1 VGFAGGKDRCDWVR
15 NTLRIDGCINYKAR
29 DFEEQLRSAFPR
41 GVDMFSDGV
50 GGRLTET
57 VVGLLNPGGRL
68 LAYGSAAAFYTD
80 RADAIGSDRT
90 LRQAFGISD
99 YVERVLAS
107 RNIRSSAWI
116 VDQFYQDRITA
127 EDELSKLLNSRVL
140 RPISNVVDG
149 FANLPRAVVQLY
161 ESSHA
166 GKLQVRF

>member
-1 VGFAGGKDRCDWVR
+1 VGFAGGKDRCDWAQ
-15 NTLRIDGCINYKAR
+15 NTLRIDGCINYKAG
-29 DFEEQLRSAFPR
+29 DFEEQLRAAFLR

-50 GGRLTET
+50 GGQLTET
-57 VVGLLNPGGRL
+57 VAGLLNPGGRL

-80 RADAIGSDRT
+80 QAAAFGSDRT

>member
-1 VGFAGGKDRCDWVR
+1 
-15 NTLRIDGCINYKAR
+15 
-29 DFEEQLRSAFPR
+29 
-41 GVDMFSDGV
+41 MFSDGV
-50 GGRLTET
+50 GGQLTET
-57 VVGLLNPGGRL
+57 VAGLLNPGGRL

-90 LRQAFGISD
+90 L
-99 YVERVLAS
+99 
-107 RNIRSSAWI
+107 
-116 VDQFYQDRITA
+116 
-127 EDELSKLLNSRVL
+127 RVL